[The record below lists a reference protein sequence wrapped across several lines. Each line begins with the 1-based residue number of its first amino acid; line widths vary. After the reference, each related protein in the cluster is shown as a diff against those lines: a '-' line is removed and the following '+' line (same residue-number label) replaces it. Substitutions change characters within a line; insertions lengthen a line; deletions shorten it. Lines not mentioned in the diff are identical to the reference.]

1 MRVFAIPV
9 TRTQWALHCHPI
21 NAVPTRVTRWAL
33 KASDRW
39 SKWAV
44 YPRDTWRGKI
54 FTYGERLMDRIDFKE
69 YFLKEIPTKSEGAM
83 VGQVDIVAPAL
94 LNEPEI
100 IAGLRSLAQIQE
112 PYHGRW
118 MKYCCYLLPISSLFT
133 LVPVVPNFPFFYN
146 LFRVYSHYKARHG
159 AQHLLHL
166 LDRNAYQVTFD
177 PELNSWY
184 EGAMN
189 QRLDTPDSRTLPGS
203 ECDASRRTDYSSTSR
218 SPEESDHD
226 QSTVDCGDPF
236 LEESPL
242 ITDNDITRMAAHFQL
257 PLFESAIRR
266 ARHQIVAGLSKPAA
280 PRQ

>member
-21 NAVPTRVTRWAL
+21 NAVPTRMTQWAL

-54 FTYGERLMDRIDFKE
+54 YAYGERLMDRIDFKE

-83 VGQVDIVAPAL
+83 VSRVDIVAPAL

-100 IAGLRSLAQIQE
+100 IARLRSLAQRQE

-118 MKYCCYLLPISSLFT
+118 MKYCCYMLPISSLFT
-133 LVPVVPNFPFFYN
+133 LVPVIPNFPFFYN

-184 EGAMN
+184 QGAMG
-189 QRLDTPDSRTLPGS
+189 QRLDSPDSRTLPGS
-203 ECDASRRTDYSSTSR
+203 ECADSRGPDYSSTSR
-218 SPEESDHD
+218 SPAESDLD
-226 QSTVDCGDPF
+226 QSTIDCGDPL
-236 LEESPL
+236 LEEQPL
-242 ITDNDITRMAAHFQL
+242 ITDNDIARMAAHFQL
-257 PLFESAIRR
+257 PLFESTIRR
-266 ARHQIVAGLSKPAA
+266 ARHQIVAGLSKPA